1 MLGIAQPQR
10 SLTSGFQGDCLVRN
24 QYRIRS
30 DCQSP
35 SRHEDAMSFPQM
47 TDSGRSFDS
56 APLQASKRGTNH
68 TRRHSVLTQR
78 TVCSLGKSCVD
89 C

>member
-10 SLTSGFQGDCLVRN
+10 SLTSSFRGDCLVRN

-30 DCQSP
+30 DWQSP
-35 SRHEDAMSFPQM
+35 SRHEDAM
-47 TDSGRSFDS
+47 TDSGRSFYS